1 MTDQTDHLLIKKYS
15 SQLCIKEP
23 ISHVSLP
30 SPFSGGLEF
39 QTETRS
45 IAARASPARGL
56 LLAGVPRPA
65 AHLMRRISE
74 GRIQF
79 KMSHLHLLPTNYLVD
94 ELISWAKV

>member
-45 IAARASPARGL
+45 IAAGASAARGL

-65 AHLMRRISE
+65 AQRTR
-74 GRIQF
+74 
-79 KMSHLHLLPTNYLVD
+79 
-94 ELISWAKV
+94 